1 MKQKTHWNFLLLCGS
16 HPIFHPDQLM
26 QLFLVVGLPCSRLL
40 SFSEVRSESIWT
52 FKRREFVAENQRNY
66 FFKLFRINCS
76 EQRQV
81 IWILED
87 SKVKYLYFYL
97 YLQKETITQSKDLQ
111 ILGEICYSHWITLGR
126 NGKIH
131 IILSWFQNKKLE
143 MSLKHR
149 LSVPLIPQMFNW
161 IR

>member
-16 HPIFHPDQLM
+16 HPIFHSDQLM
-26 QLFLVVGLPCSRLL
+26 QLFLVVGLPCTRLL

-52 FKRREFVAENQRNY
+52 FKRREFVAENQGNY

-97 YLQKETITQSKDLQ
+97 SISSKRNYYTKQRFAD
-111 ILGEICYSHWITLGR
+111 LGR
-126 NGKIH
+126 NMLLPLNHTGKK
-131 IILSWFQNKKLE
+131 WQNP
-143 MSLKHR
+143 HY
-149 LSVPLIPQMFNW
+149 PLLISK
-161 IR
+161 